1 MSLRSLP
8 WRVHALPSRINAPET
23 AGGRNARHYQSS
35 EHQRW
40 AFEVKRRDRFMC
52 QKCSARDTRLIAD
65 HIVEIDDGGA
75 PLDVNNGMTLCLP
88 CHNRKTAEAR
98 AERMRR

>member
-8 WRVHALPSRINAPET
+8 WRVHVLPSRIKAPET
-23 AGGRNARHYQSS
+23 AGGRNARHYLSS
-35 EHQRW
+35 DHQAW
-40 AFEVKRRDRFMC
+40 AASVKRRDGFACRSCGMLGG
-52 QKCSARDTRLIAD
+52 RLIAD
-65 HIVEIDDGGA
+65 HVIEIDDGGA

-88 CHNRKTAEAR
+88 CHNRKTAAAR